1 MDINKLATASEL
13 ELREIKVD
21 CRNSREE
28 LHAVI
33 DALVDREHDYGTAVY
48 AMSIAA
54 TAAFEYVASKLG
66 VTGFQASCADMD
78 ILRRIRHWD
87 GPFMLVNG
95 SDALYPQYDLTGKTT
110 KFLEDIKP
118 WLRDK
123 ARERLHDAAPAAPA
137 VLDHWKK
144 LAE

>member
-13 ELREIKVD
+13 ELRELKVD
-21 CRNSREE
+21 CRKSREE

-33 DALVDREHDYGTAVY
+33 DELVDRDHDYGTAVY

-54 TAAFEYVASKLG
+54 TAAFEYVAGKLG

-78 ILRRIRHWD
+78 ILRRIRHWE

-95 SDALYPQYDLTGKTT
+95 SDALYPQYDLAGKTT
-110 KFLEDIKP
+110 EFLEGIKP
-118 WLRDK
+118 WLRDQ
-123 ARERLHDAAPAAPA
+123 ARERLLDGVTAAPS